1 MTDSARNSSTRESS
15 PAAVSSRRGLL
26 RGAAAVA
33 AVTAVSAP
41 RLAAAQQTV
50 TWRMQALWDGGTTPQ
65 KFEETF
71 VARVAELTGGRFK
84 LNLFAAGQIV
94 PAAQAFDA
102 VRGGAFEL
110 MKTFD
115 GYEAGKIPAFAFTS
129 TVPFGF
135 PESDQYEAWF
145 YERGGLAL
153 AREAYGQAGLFYIAP
168 TVYGQEPLHSKVAIR
183 SMADLKGKKGRF
195 VGLASS
201 VMGAFGVAVTPL
213 PTGEVYSALDKG
225 VIDFADR
232 GDLTAN
238 FEAGLAEVAKF
249 VIVPGFHQ
257 PTTAT
262 SYVAN
267 RAAYDKL
274 PAEFKAALAIAAR
287 EVSSALRQR
296 ILVTDT
302 TALAKYREKGCEIIR
317 FNEAEIA
324 AARPKAVEAW
334 KAATKNNPLAVKVL
348 DSQMAFLKELGLL
361 A

>member
-1 MTDSARNSSTRESS
+1 MVNKNIQRRSILKSTL
-15 PAAVSSRRGLL
+15 A
-26 RGAAAVA
+26 GAAAATAALPMVA
-33 AVTAVSAP
+33 Q
-41 RLAAAQQTV
+41 AQATV

-65 KFEETF
+65 KFEERF

-84 LNLFAAGQIV
+84 INLFAAGQIV

-102 VRGGAFEL
+102 VRGGAFEM

-115 GYEAGKIPAFAFTS
+115 GYEAGKIPSFAFTS

-135 PESDQYEAWF
+135 AEPDEYEAWF
-145 YERGGLAL
+145 YEKGGLEM
-153 AREAYGQAGLFYIAP
+153 ARQAYAPAGLHYIAP
-168 TVYGQEPLHSKVAIR
+168 TVYGQEPLHSKVPIR
-183 SMADLKGKKGRF
+183 KIADLVGKKGRF

-225 VIDFADR
+225 VIDMADR

-238 FEAGLAEVAKF
+238 FEAGIAEVAKY
-249 VIVPGFHQ
+249 VVVPGFHQ

-262 SYVAN
+262 AYVAN
-267 RAAYDKL
+267 SAAHDKL
-274 PAEFKAALAIAAR
+274 PADFKAALAIAAR
-287 EVSSALRQR
+287 EISAALRQH

-302 TALAKYREKGCEIIR
+302 QALAKYQAKGCEIIR
-317 FNEAEIA
+317 FSPADVA
-324 AARPKAVEAW
+324 AARPKAMRAW
-334 KAATKNNPLAVKVL
+334 RSATKGDALATKIL
-348 DSQMAFLKELGLL
+348 DSQVVFMKELGLL